1 MTTNKV
7 VYEVEVTGAEA
18 ATATVAKFESTLAQK
33 GTAAASQL
41 GDVFKGLSRDID
53 VIGGQMTAQATK
65 GISDVLGVVEALG
78 SGGILGPIAVVTT
91 VIGGIVTLVGQW
103 KAEEEEVRKKA
114 EEVKKAHEAALTAAT
129 EWAGKLAGAMQ
140 AGNAAVTDQ
149 EIAIKNATI
158 SARGLAEA
166 QLILEVGIARVAKAR
181 ASDVAGMRAAD
192 AQERE
197 AVSRLAEFK
206 AGTAAL
212 VVERDRRLDK
222 QVKDE
227 ARAAR
232 QDEAREYNKA
242 LDEKAKARKAAAE
255 AALREERET
264 QAAMASSRAA
274 SEKSS
279 ADHTKLL
286 EDDRR
291 EAAEE
296 RARWDK
302 SITDLEALQ
311 AENEA
316 AGSRNAEAAEQKAAE
331 QLARRTEKEEDLRRA
346 IQERTAAQVQATK
359 ASLMDSAA
367 NETHAASMMV
377 ITAAMGP
384 VTQQLQQF
392 GRINRENYRD
402 MLTIT
407 ENTVAA
413 WAAIAQAAA
422 WSLALQA
429 GAKSIYE
436 TAEAYKETAL
446 AFGSIAMYDSVGAS
460 NHFISAGI
468 HSTSAA
474 AYAAIGGGAAG
485 VSLGIGAM
493 RGEGGL
499 VGLTKEE
506 REKQER
512 DRAGPG
518 GSRDTG
524 PALGGPSTRGSTG
537 GNAGPVVVNFVY
549 EAGAI
554 NAQDRDAAAA
564 TVARAS
570 STVRRDGFMRR
581 RANG

>member
-1 MTTNKV
+1 MTANKV

-53 VIGGQMTAQATK
+53 VIGGQMTAGAAK
-65 GISDVLGVVEALG
+65 GISDVISIAQSIGSAGMLGPVALLTTG
-78 SGGILGPIAVVTT
+78 VGILVS
-91 VIGGIVTLVGQW
+91 LVAAW
-103 KAEEEEVRKKA
+103 DEEEKELAKTRKKA
-114 EEVKKAHEAALTAAT
+114 AEDAAVDMKDQEQRLRGLMDAARNARREVSAGDLAATDVEITERRKILEALERDTERQKDAARRFAKDFASGQAEAARIENEAVTALFSARTALRAAEERKQTEEAQFNAQERVTIAKLEDEAKADQARRASARAQARLREEQSIEAAL
-129 EWAGKLAGAMQ
+129 
-140 AGNAAVTDQ
+140 
-149 EIAIKNATI
+149 
-158 SARGLAEA
+158 
-166 QLILEVGIARVAKAR
+166 
-181 ASDVAGMRAAD
+181 
-192 AQERE
+192 
-197 AVSRLAEFK
+197 
-206 AGTAAL
+206 
-212 VVERDRRLDK
+212 
-222 QVKDE
+222 
-227 ARAAR
+227 
-232 QDEAREYNKA
+232 
-242 LDEKAKARKAAAE
+242 
-255 AALREERET
+255 
-264 QAAMASSRAA
+264 ASSRAA

-279 ADHTKLL
+279 ADHAKLVA
-286 EDDRR
+286 DDQR

-296 RARWDK
+296 RARWNK
-302 SITDLEALQ
+302 SIADLEALQ
-311 AENEA
+311 AEDEA

-346 IQERTAAQVQATK
+346 LQEREAAQVQATK
-359 ASLMDSAA
+359 ASLMDVAA
-367 NETHAASMMV
+367 NQTHAASMMV

-392 GRINRENYRD
+392 GQINRENYRD

-512 DRAGPG
+512 ERNGPG
-518 GSRDTG
+518 GRDTG
-524 PALGGPSTRGSTG
+524 PALGGPSVRGSTG